1 MLNYTNL
8 KNIDRQ
14 PVMLPA
20 PVKVG
25 NKMEIRY
32 NIRPEISYIANY
44 CGLPVILHKLTEK
57 ERNYTVSDGL
67 YGLKIAE
74 SKAHTIHELDSQ
86 LPILIDA
93 NMMFFIARMLDK
105 LLHDADQT
113 KYQLR
118 ISDYYEACEIVY
130 TLLEKFNSEVKPND

>member
-14 PVMLPA
+14 PVMLLG

-25 NKMEIRY
+25 NKMEIAY

-57 ERNYTVSDGL
+57 ERNYTISDGL
-67 YGLKIAE
+67 YGLKITE
-74 SKAHTIHELDSQ
+74 SKAHTISELDKM
-86 LPILIDA
+86 LPELIDS
-93 NMMFFIARMLDK
+93 NMMFFIARMLYK
-105 LLHDADQT
+105 LLHESDQT

-118 ISDYYEACEIVY
+118 ISDYYEACEIVDS
-130 TLLEKFNSEVKPND
+130 LLCKFNPEVKPND